1 MWHAQSRRNFWR
13 GLAVILIC
21 WQAVEFCTSLRDPL
35 PWYNEVA
42 LGDADWVEGATD
54 YEYGQ
59 DMKMLAERLRDLHVD
74 TISLYYFPKPD
85 PARYG
90 IVSRPLQ
97 PGVVTHGWVA
107 IFGLTVRINPQYQW
121 LQAYTPVA
129 RAGTLNIYYIP

>member
-1 MWHAQSRRNFWR
+1 
-13 GLAVILIC
+13 
-21 WQAVEFCTSLRDPL
+21 
-35 PWYNEVA
+35 
-42 LGDADWVEGATD
+42 
-54 YEYGQ
+54 
-59 DMKMLAERLRDLHVD
+59 VD

-107 IFGLTVRINPQYQW
+107 IFGLMVRSDPRYQW

-129 RAGTLNIYYIP
+129 RAGTLNIYHIP